1 MCISRLVK
9 SGIFASVLLIF
20 QAGNA
25 QCAMCRAA
33 IETEGNSTKAEA
45 LNDGIVYLMIAP
57 YLLVGVIGYIIYRM
71 RKSKQV

>member
-1 MCISRLVK
+1 MRLSQAAK
-9 SGIFASVLLIF
+9 TGLVLLFLISTK
-20 QAGNA
+20 GIA

-33 IETEGNSTKAEA
+33 IETESNATKAEA

>member
-1 MCISRLVK
+1 MCISRIVK
-9 SGIFASVLLIF
+9 SSIFAAVLLFF
-20 QAGNA
+20 QVGNA